1 MIEVITAFATVV
13 LAIVAILALG
23 VSIWMAWQNRK
34 LIRMYRE
41 PSVIVY
47 LKLDDYNPGLR
58 YICVKNVGNGP
69 AHDISFHLSD
79 KSLSMPI
86 DDKKKLGDIDFVKK
100 GMKLLAAGQDHTH
113 FFQSTYDGFK
123 IEPFEVRVEYYDS
136 NNNRYGYKDKPFEL
150 DPSQF
155 DKVWLDNHP
164 LVAIGKEL
172 KAIREKGFGVFDN
185 NIAKVLKDTSTT
197 LKKYLEYKAI
207 GQHVRQLPK
216 GDYYTLQHK
225 TVPAPAKDAGKSY
238 WCIRRLKVDSAGQGY
253 LTGPYSRGPH
263 GYCHSEDGQTREEF
277 LTVLRD
283 RPDYKDIPYIP
294 WEDID
299 WLRTSE

>member
-23 VSIWMAWQNRK
+23 VSIWMAWQNSK

-47 LKLDDYNPGLR
+47 LKLDDYNPGLQ
-58 YICVKNVGNGP
+58 YICVENVGNGP

-86 DDKKKLGDIDFVKK
+86 DNKKKLGDIDFVKK

-164 LVAIGKEL
+164 LVAIEKEL

-197 LKKYLEYKAI
+197 LKQYLEYKAI

-216 GDYYTLQHK
+216 GTIILCSIRQSPPLPKMLAKVTGVLGGSKLIVQGRDTSQ
-225 TVPAPAKDAGKSY
+225 APTPEVLTAIATQKMDKRAKS
-238 WCIRRLKVDSAGQGY
+238 
-253 LTGPYSRGPH
+253 
-263 GYCHSEDGQTREEF
+263 F
-277 LTVLRD
+277 
-283 RPDYKDIPYIP
+283 
-294 WEDID
+294 
-299 WLRTSE
+299 